1 MKQSSIFTKVR
12 RDAPKDE
19 VSKSA
24 ALLIRAGFINKEMAG
39 VYDVLPFG
47 VRVMNKI
54 KKIVRE
60 EMNRV
65 GGQELEMTALQDPA
79 VWKKTDRWDDEK
91 IDVWFKTSL
100 KNKTELGLGCTHE
113 EPITKM
119 MTQHINS
126 YKDLPVLVYQF
137 QTKFRNE
144 LRAKS
149 GIMRGR
155 EFLMKDLYSFSL
167 TQADHDAIYEKLKKA
182 YITVFE
188 RVGLGDRTYVT
199 FASGGSFAKYSH
211 EFQTVTDVGEDII
224 YLDEEKNI
232 AVNKEVFNEEVL
244 AELKINKDKV
254 TELKTVEVGNIFN
267 LGTRFSEPLELIVD
281 NGKGARV
288 PVIMGSYGIGI
299 GRLMGTVAEVF
310 ADDKGLVW
318 PDAIA
323 PFKYHLVNLLS
334 DTKDADELYDQMVGL
349 GFDVLYDNREI
360 RAGEKLAESDLIG
373 IPTRIIF
380 GKNFTESGKVEVV
393 ERKSGTSVLVLV
405 ADLIKSLE

>member
-39 VYDVLPFG
+39 VYDVLPLG

-65 GGQELEMTALQDPA
+65 GGQELEMTALQDSA

-254 TELKTVEVGNIFN
+254 KELKTVEVGNIFN

-310 ADDKGLVW
+310 ADEKGLVW
-318 PDAIA
+318 PDALA
-323 PFKYHLVNLLS
+323 PFKYHLVNLLA
-334 DTKDADELYDQMVGL
+334 DTKDADELYDQMIGL
-349 GFDVLYDNREI
+349 GFDVLYDNREM

-373 IPTRIIF
+373 IPNRIIF

-393 ERKSGTSVLVLV
+393 DRKTGKSVLVPV

>member
-39 VYDVLPFG
+39 VYDVLPLG

-65 GGQELEMTALQDPA
+65 GGQELEMTALQDSA

-188 RVGLGDRTYVT
+188 SAGLGDRTYVT

-254 TELKTVEVGNIFN
+254 KELKTVEVGNIFN

-299 GRLMGTVAEVF
+299 GRLMGTVAEIF
-310 ADDKGLVW
+310 ADEKGLVW
-318 PDAIA
+318 PDALA
-323 PFKYHLVNLLS
+323 PFKYHLVNLLA

-349 GFDVLYDNREI
+349 GFDVLYDNREM

-373 IPTRIIF
+373 IPNRIIF

-393 ERKSGTSVLVLV
+393 DRKTGKSVLVPV

>member
-54 KKIVRE
+54 KKIIRE

-65 GGQELEMTALQDPA
+65 GGQELEMTALQDPTT
-79 VWKKTDRWDDEK
+79 WKTTDRWDDA
-91 IDVWFKTSL
+91 IVDNWFKTSL
-100 KNKTELGLGCTHE
+100 KNKTELGLAFTHE
-113 EPITKM
+113 DPVTKL
-119 MTQHINS
+119 MTQHLNS
-126 YKDLPVLVYQF
+126 YKDLPVMVYQF

-155 EFLMKDLYSFSL
+155 EFLMKDLYSFAL
-167 TQADHDAIYEKLKKA
+167 NQAQHDEMYEKVKKA
-182 YITVFE
+182 YVTIFE
-188 RVGLGDRTYVT
+188 KVGLGDRTYVT
-199 FASGGSFAKYSH
+199 FASGGLFSKFSH
-211 EFQTVTDVGEDII
+211 EFQTVTDAGEDLV
-224 YLDEEKNI
+224 YLDEAKNI
-232 AVNKEVFNEEVL
+232 AINKEVLTDEVL
-244 AELKINKDKV
+244 ADLKIDRATLK
-254 TELKTVEVGNIFN
+254 ELKTVEVGNIFG
-267 LGTRFSEPLELIVD
+267 LGTKFSAPLELIVD
-281 NGKGARV
+281 DGKGARV

-310 ADDKGLVW
+310 ADEKGLVW
-318 PDAIA
+318 PESIA
-323 PFKYHLVNLLS
+323 PFKYHLVNLLAEN
-334 DTKDADELYDQMVGL
+334 KDADELYDQMVGL
-349 GFDVLYDNREI
+349 GFDVLYDNRDV

-373 IPTRIIF
+373 IPYRIIF
-380 GKNFTESGKVEVV
+380 GKKFTETGKVELV
-393 ERKSGTSVLVLV
+393 ERKTGNSVLIPI

>member
-39 VYDVLPFG
+39 VYDVLPLG

-54 KKIVRE
+54 KNIVRE
-60 EMNRV
+60 EMNCV

-79 VWKKTDRWDDEK
+79 VWKKTERWDDDK
-91 IDVWFKTSL
+91 VDNWFKTAL
-100 KNKTELGLGCTHE
+100 KNDTQLGLGFTHE

-119 MTQHINS
+119 MTQHLNS
-126 YKDLPVLVYQF
+126 YKDLPVMVYQF

-155 EFLMKDLYSFSL
+155 EFLMKDLYSFAL
-167 TQADHDAIYEKLKKA
+167 TQAQHDEMYEKMKQA
-182 YITVFE
+182 YLNVFE
-188 RVGLGDRTYVT
+188 RAGLGDRTYVT
-199 FASGGSFAKYSH
+199 FASGGSFSKYSH
-211 EFQTVTDVGEDII
+211 EFQTVTDAGEDLV
-224 YLDEEKNI
+224 YLDEASKI
-232 AVNKEVFNEEVL
+232 AVNKEVLTDEVL
-244 AELKINKDKV
+244 ADLKIDRTTLK
-254 TELKTVEVGNIFN
+254 ELKTVEVGNIFG
-267 LGTRFSEPLELIVD
+267 LGTKFSAPLELIVD
-281 NGKGARV
+281 DGKGART

-318 PDAIA
+318 PESIA

-334 DTKDADELYDQMVGL
+334 DSKDADELYEQLKGL
-349 GFDVLYDNREI
+349 GFDVLYDNRDV

-373 IPTRIIF
+373 IPNRIIF
-380 GKNFTESGKVEVV
+380 GKKFTETGKVELVD
-393 ERKSGTSVLVLV
+393 RKTGNSVLVPI
-405 ADLIKSLE
+405 ADLIKTLE

>member
-39 VYDVLPFG
+39 VYDVLPLG

-79 VWKKTDRWDDEK
+79 VWKKTDRWDDDK
-91 IDVWFKTSL
+91 IDVWFKTFL

-126 YKDLPVLVYQF
+126 YKDLPVMVYQF

-155 EFLMKDLYSFSL
+155 EFVMKDLYSFAL
-167 TQADHDAIYEKLKKA
+167 TQADHDALYEKITKA
-182 YITVFE
+182 YISVFE

-224 YLDEEKNI
+224 YLDEEKKL
-232 AVNKEVFNEEVL
+232 AVNKEVFTDEVL
-244 AELKINKDKV
+244 SELKIDRNKVK
-254 TELKTVEVGNIFN
+254 ELKSVEVGNTFN
-267 LGTRFSEPLELIVD
+267 LGTRYSEPLELIVD
-281 NGKGARV
+281 DGKGARV

-318 PDAIA
+318 PESIA
-323 PFKYHLVNLLS
+323 PFKYHLVNLLA
-334 DTKDADELYDQMVGL
+334 DNKDADELYDQMMGL
-349 GFDVLYDNREI
+349 GFDVLYDNRDV

-373 IPTRIIF
+373 IPYRIIF
-380 GKNFTESGKVEVV
+380 GKKFTETGKVELV
-393 ERKSGTSVLVLV
+393 ERKTGNALLVPI

>member
-39 VYDVLPFG
+39 VYDVLPLG

-65 GGQELEMTALQDPA
+65 GGQELEMTALQDSA

-188 RVGLGDRTYVT
+188 RAGLGDRTYVT

-254 TELKTVEVGNIFN
+254 KELKTVEVGNIFN

-299 GRLMGTVAEVF
+299 GRLMGTVAEIF
-310 ADDKGLVW
+310 ADEKGLVW
-318 PDAIA
+318 PDALA
-323 PFKYHLVNLLS
+323 PFKYHLVNLLA

-349 GFDVLYDNREI
+349 GFDVLYDNREM

-373 IPTRIIF
+373 IPNRIIF

-393 ERKSGTSVLVLV
+393 DRKTGKSVLVPV

>member
-39 VYDVLPFG
+39 VYDVLPLG

-65 GGQELEMTALQDPA
+65 GGQELEMTALQDA
-79 VWKKTDRWDDEK
+79 AMYKKTERWDEK
-91 IDVWFKTSL
+91 VVDVWFKTKL
-100 KNKTELGLGCTHE
+100 QNDTELGLGFTHE

-119 MTQHINS
+119 MTQHLNS
-126 YKDLPVLVYQF
+126 YKDLPVMVYQF

-155 EFLMKDLYSFSL
+155 EFLMKDLYSFAL
-167 TQADHDAIYEKLKKA
+167 TQEQHDAIYEKMKKA
-182 YITVFE
+182 YVNIFE
-188 RVGLGDRTYVT
+188 YVGLGDRTHVT
-199 FASGGSFAKYSH
+199 FASGGTFSAFSH
-211 EFQTVTDVGEDII
+211 EFQTVTDAGEDLI
-224 YLDEEKNI
+224 YYDTDKKI
-232 AVNKEVFNEEVL
+232 AINKEVLTDEVL
-244 AELKINKDKV
+244 ADLKIDRANLK
-254 TELKTVEVGNIFN
+254 ELKTVEVGNIFN
-267 LGTRFSEPLELIVD
+267 LGAKFSAPLELIVD
-281 NGKGARV
+281 DGKGARV

-310 ADDKGLVW
+310 ADEKGLVW

-323 PFKYHLVNLLS
+323 PFKYHLVNLLA
-334 DTKDADELYDQMVGL
+334 DTKESDELYDQMMGL
-349 GFDVLYDNREI
+349 GFDVLYDNREV

-393 ERKSGTSVLVLV
+393 ERKSGKSVLVPI